1 MATLKQRVQAFFNPP
16 VQAETTQGDGNPSR
30 GADAVTAE
38 YEKLKA
44 DRDRI
49 AKIKTCRFMYESDSR
64 IEKAHRVYSQDIV
77 KAGFLVI
84 TKDERAKQIAAD
96 LQKRLDMNQLLEDA
110 VRETSRDGDSFYEV
124 VIDEALNIT
133 KLSRKPTLM
142 MHRNSNNYDEFD
154 NTTRAYWQGPNRWL
168 SPDPPKDAIWFADWQ
183 MVHARWKHDSGERY
197 GKPMF
202 SASTGAFKKVD
213 DGELNMAVRRKMS
226 ASQIRLHTVE
236 GSPSDLETYKE
247 QNKSAF
253 GKLAAVTDL
262 FMNKKG
268 AIEVKQGDGNIDKMG
283 DVQHFVATM
292 MAGSDVPM
300 ELIVYGE
307 GLNRDI
313 LGEKKE
319 EYENNQKQGREWLTA
334 QIVKPVL
341 ERQWLLNGI
350 LPDSINYKIVWRTAK
365 KLTPADLRDL
375 TDGLSRMKLL
385 GVKDEVIQVIA
396 ASYMQDVEDD
406 ILNMD
411 GFSVDQFA
419 QNLKGISV

>member
-1 MATLKQRVQAFFNPP
+1 MADNLLQRIKNVFIPQKDVQ
-16 VQAETTQGDGNPSR
+16 TTQSDTSTKGT
-30 GADAVTAE
+30 DAVIAE

-49 AKIKTCRFMYESDSR
+49 SKIKTCRLMYDSDSR

-77 KAGFLVI
+77 KAGFLVV
-84 TKDERAKQIAAD
+84 TKDERAKQIAVD
-96 LQKRLDMNQLLEDA
+96 LQKRIDMNQLLEDA

-124 VIDEALNIT
+124 VIDDDLQIT
-133 KLSRKPTLM
+133 ELSRKPTLQV
-142 MHRNSNNYDEFD
+142 HRASNDYDKFSD
-154 NTTRAYWQGPNRWL
+154 PNRAFWQGTERWM
-168 SPDPPKDAIWFADWQ
+168 SPEPPKDAVWFPQWQ
-183 MVHARWKHDSGERY
+183 MIHARWKHDSGERY

-202 SASTGAFKKVD
+202 SASTGAYKKVD

-226 ASQIRLHTVE
+226 ASQIRLHIVE

-247 QNKSAF
+247 KNKSAF
-253 GKLAAVTDL
+253 GRLNAVTDL

-268 AIEVKQGDGNIDKMG
+268 TIDVKQGDGNIDKMG

-319 EYENNQKQGREWLTA
+319 EYENNQKQGREWLTS

-350 LPDSINYKIVWRTAK
+350 LPAMVNYQIVWRTAK
-365 KLTPADLRDL
+365 KLSPAELRDL
-375 TDGLSRMKLL
+375 SDALARLKLL

-396 ASYMQDVEDD
+396 ASYIQDVEDD
-406 ILNMD
+406 ILNME